1 MRSPRRAI
9 ADRHLLVVG
18 VAGILGAILLLML
31 VVFGGRGR
39 VPESKS
45 NTPIAPELL
54 EADAGERDPSK
65 RLVIG
70 ERRPAQG
77 DPLQSLQTGRGE
89 LEFTN
94 DEGLLAF
101 RYRWEKSDPLETGW
115 NRFTKPQAWVYRS
128 ANQLIHIRAD
138 EGHFRL
144 AENRQP
150 QAGVLQ
156 GNVVMALYEAAGPR
170 AAYAIDTSRDLPV
183 AEFSTSSLNFDAEQ
197 LSARTEER
205 VVARTA
211 EVLLVGRGLSL
222 LFNERLGRIEELEI
236 DEREVIVYRRP
247 EGGGDSASAVSGV
260 PEVLPRQATVAPA
273 PTPSSAGAPGA
284 APHDPARRTLDWSSV
299 TPYRLTLTD
308 EVIIEQG
315 EAGAKLTIRGR
326 DLVADFTLERG
337 SAGGRLTGAP
347 SSSLPSERT
356 PDPAGEAAADGTG
369 RHHAAHQRWI
379 ALAAIPIAQPAR
391 LPRFLGAD
399 IDVSPSDIH
408 ITGTGRLT
416 LAPLEGTPEN
426 LHGPDDLYATLGGDP
441 VRVELGE
448 FYAIGDHLEY
458 SRSEAVARLE
468 CSRGQPLEAGVP
480 GGARLLSVFPFEYQL
495 DPFDETGRTRG
506 VLQGSGTLIGLAPPE
521 RLDPPAEAPPGSE
534 PPIPGLPVG
543 FSVNWLDDF
552 TIEFAPDEARGG
564 LGRIASATFSGAVHV
579 DDPQG
584 YSLDSQ
590 QLRLGFKDQERE
602 RSQVI
607 DTITASGD
615 AVLRSAEGNISGD
628 ELFVQFREDAQG
640 TSYPGQ
646 LTVTGRGRVVDAGGS
661 IEAQYIQADL
671 VQGSLASAEALPTL
685 FGGALQGEG
694 DEAGKPRSLAVTD
707 LLAQGAVVLSLEN
720 DVKAFADRLDV
731 DARTDTAVLTG
742 ENVIVSDP
750 SLKVMGRHAEITN
763 ISSREGNRIARFL
776 GAGTLTW
783 FKLAREEETPGKAR
797 EGVRPVTTPAEMRD
811 ELRRRLEGERETPPD
826 SPRDDSPPGE
836 SPPDVESVTVDWED
850 GLTFEEQRGLIT
862 FEGDVDAL
870 SEPNPRETD
879 RMTGQWLQVEL
890 TEPLAASA
898 EPDAPKVRRLRR
910 MTLLGRGDEQ
920 ARIEAQ
926 RFADD
931 SRTERELLLAIGS
944 EIIEY
949 TEATELFE
957 AIGEGWMLVVDSR
970 REEAPAAAGEAAPLP
985 EAPVAQAEAP
995 PPRDPS
1001 QAAVKFSGPGET
1013 DFSWTGQLSLQGGS
1027 ILSITDRV
1035 VMRHR
1040 PLNQPV
1046 LRVDCDRMTAA
1057 LKSTEAISAMDLS
1070 RREGMELTRATAE
1083 GNVFLRRLD
1092 RSIWADRLS
1101 YDAQTLLATIEAFED
1116 NYVVLESDS
1125 TGGAVQARRI
1135 LWDFFT
1141 NGITIEG
1148 SRVDGPI
1155 PAIRE

>member
-1 MRSPRRAI
+1 MRPRRSAM
-9 ADRHLLVVG
+9 ADRHLLMVG
-18 VAGILGAILLLML
+18 VAGVLGAILLLML

-39 VPESKS
+39 VSTTHS
-45 NTPIAPELL
+45 DAVIAPELL
-54 EADAGERDPSK
+54 EAEVGERDPSK

-101 RYRWEKSDPLETGW
+101 RYRWDRSDPLETGW
-115 NRFTKPQAWVYRS
+115 NRFTKPQAWIYRS

-138 EGHFRL
+138 EGQFLL

-156 GNVVMALYEAAGPR
+156 GNVVMALYEAPRPR
-170 AAYAIDTSRDLPV
+170 AAYAIDTTRDLPV
-183 AEFSTSSLNFDAEQ
+183 AEFSTSTLNFDAER
-197 LSARTEER
+197 LSARTEDR
-205 VVARTA
+205 ITARTA
-211 EVLLVGRGLSL
+211 DVILVGTGMSL

-236 DEREVIVYRRP
+236 DERELIVYRHSD
-247 EGGGDSASAVSGV
+247 GGASGARAVSGA
-260 PEVLPRQATVAPA
+260 PEVLPRGTAAS
-273 PTPSSAGAPGA
+273 PTPALPSPGEPAA
-284 APHDPARRTLDWSSV
+284 APRAVERRDVEWSGV

-315 EAGAKLTIRGR
+315 EGSSKLTIHGR

-347 SSSLPSERT
+347 SSSLPPQSAPGAA
-356 PDPAGEAAADGTG
+356 PDTSNVAGGSGHTSHD
-369 RHHAAHQRWI
+369 RWL
-379 ALAAIPIAQPAR
+379 ALAATPIGQTPP
-391 LPRFLGAD
+391 LPRFLGSD
-399 IDVSPSDIH
+399 IDVSWSDIR
-408 ITGTGRLT
+408 ITGAGRLT
-416 LAPLEGTPEN
+416 LAPLEGTPES
-426 LHGPDDLYATLGGDP
+426 LHGPDDLYATLGGAP
-441 VRVELGE
+441 VRVEHGE
-448 FYAIGDHLEY
+448 FYAIGHHLEY

-468 CSRGQPLEAGVP
+468 CSRDQPIEAGLP
-480 GGARLLSVFPFEYQL
+480 GGARLTSVFPFEYQL
-495 DPFDETGRTRG
+495 DPFDESGRTRG
-506 VLQGSGTLIGLAPPE
+506 VLQGSGTLVGLAPPE
-521 RLDPPAEAPPGSE
+521 RLNPPVDAPPGGE
-534 PPIPGLPVG
+534 PPIQGLPIG

-552 TIEFAPDEARGG
+552 TIEFAPDESRGG
-564 LGRIASATFSGAVHV
+564 LGRIASAIFSGAVHV
-579 DDPQG
+579 DDPEG

-590 QLRLGFKDQERE
+590 QLRLGFKDRE
-602 RSQVI
+602 RDRNQVI

-615 AVLRSAEGNISGD
+615 AILRSAEGNISGD
-628 ELFVQFREDAQG
+628 ELFVLFRENAQG
-640 TSYPGQ
+640 SSYPGQ

-671 VQGSLASAEALPTL
+671 VEGSLASAEALPTL
-685 FGGALQGEG
+685 FGGALRGEG
-694 DEAGKPRSLAVTD
+694 DEAGPPRSLAVTD

-750 SLKVMGRHAEITN
+750 SLKVMGRHAEIAN
-763 ISSREGNRIARFL
+763 ISSREGNRIARFI

-783 FKLAREEETPGKAR
+783 FKLAQGTEAPAQPA
-797 EGVRPVTTPAEMRD
+797 EGARPVTTPEEMRE
-811 ELRRRLEGERETPPD
+811 ELRRRLEGPPAEQPESD
-826 SPRDDSPPGE
+826 SAR
-836 SPPDVESVTVDWED
+836 DVESVTVDWKD
-850 GLTFEEQRGLIT
+850 LLTFEEGRGLIT
-862 FEGDVDAL
+862 FEGDVEAV
-870 SEPNPRETD
+870 SEPNARETD
-879 RMTGQWLQVEL
+879 RMNGQWLQVEL
-890 TEPLAASA
+890 TEPLPASL
-898 EPDAPKVRRLRR
+898 EPEAPKVRHLRR

-931 SRTERELLLAIGS
+931 ERTERELLLAIAS

-970 REEAPAAAGEAAPLP
+970 REDASEGARLDDDPSAPPAAPPA
-985 EAPVAQAEAP
+985 AQAEP
-995 PPRDPS
+995 PARDPS
-1001 QAAVKFSGPGET
+1001 KAAVQFSGPGET
-1013 DFSWTGQLSLQGGS
+1013 DFSWSGQLSLERGS
-1027 ILSITDRV
+1027 ILTITDRA

-1040 PLNQPV
+1040 PTGQPV
-1046 LRVDCDRMTAA
+1046 IRVDSDRMTAS
-1057 LKSTEAISAMDLS
+1057 LKSTESISAMDLS

-1083 GNVFLRRLD
+1083 GNVFIRRLD
-1092 RSIWADRLS
+1092 RSIWADRLT
-1101 YDAQTLLATIEAFED
+1101 YDVRTLMATIESFDD
-1116 NYVVLESDS
+1116 NYVVLESDA
-1125 TGGAVQARRI
+1125 TGGAVQARRL

-1141 NGITIEG
+1141 NGITVEG